1 MSVAVAKE
9 EPRMI
14 EVVDRSIVEQALEE
28 LRVLL
33 GENTEAFQRARYLVL
48 SGLPLYWAKRWCKGL
63 IEKLF
68 GSATAEE
75 FRTCVKNGIVY
86 YTYGVVTGTLKEA
99 EELRI

>member
-14 EVVDRSIVEQALEE
+14 EVVDNSIVERALDE
-28 LRVLL
+28 LHLLL
-33 GENTEAFQRARYLVL
+33 GDTEAYQRARHLVL

-63 IEKLF
+63 IDKLF
-68 GSATAEE
+68 GRATAEE
-75 FRTCVKNGIVY
+75 FRNCVKNGIVY
-86 YTYGVVTGTLKEA
+86 YTYGVVTGTMREA